1 MKKADGFFYKTFL
14 RKNLLSPTCVI
25 AERVDQINSFEY
37 QKYKALARTEITL
50 DGDEYSYKQVFHRPQ
65 KHQANKAEILLLAD
79 ALEYLANIGF
89 VHGDINRKNVIYT
102 QEGFKIIDFEPDLFQ
117 CKGNRAQMMFTVP
130 YVAKCDVERNAIS
143 TLTDKIGF
151 IYFLLRISGKFSAK
165 DIVMLSK
172 DFDHKPYLK
181 VDEKDLLSIS
191 YKNLV
196 DQYLI

>member
-1 MKKADGFFYKTFL
+1 MKKADGFIYKTFL
-14 RKNLLSPTCVI
+14 RKNLLSPTRVI

-50 DGDEYSYKQVFHRPQ
+50 VGDEYSYKQVFHRTH

-79 ALEYLANIGF
+79 ALEYLVNIGF

-117 CKGNRAQMMFTVP
+117 YKGNRAQMMFTVP

-151 IYFLLRISGKFSAK
+151 IYFLLRISGKFSAR
-165 DIVMLSK
+165 DIVQLSK
-172 DFDHKPYLK
+172 NFEHERYLGMN
-181 VDEKDLLSIS
+181 EMDLMSCS
-191 YKNLV
+191 YRYLV
-196 DQYLI
+196 NQYI

>member
-1 MKKADGFFYKTFL
+1 MKKVDGFIYKTFL
-14 RKNLLSPTCVI
+14 RKNLLSPTRVI

-50 DGDEYSYKQVFHRPQ
+50 DGDEYSYKQVFYRPQ
-65 KHQANKAEILLLAD
+65 KHQADKAEILLLAD

-117 CKGNRAQMMFTVP
+117 YKGNRAQMMFTVP

-151 IYFLLRISGKFSAK
+151 IYFLLRISGKFSAR
-165 DIVMLSK
+165 DIVQLSK
-172 DFDHKPYLK
+172 NFEHERYLGMN
-181 VDEKDLLSIS
+181 EMDLMSCS
-191 YKNLV
+191 YRYLV
-196 DQYLI
+196 NQYI